1 MPKFMAAW
9 ESGERACD
17 QLRSSMPAWPEV
29 LAFRSRASLLPP
41 MISDPFREA
50 RAESGVLQCP
60 FHGENITMLLRHEDV
75 RKAAKDWQT
84 FSSDAPF
91 RVPIPSEEDVRS
103 MRQLPIET
111 NPPEH
116 SDYRK
121 ITDPYFQRAKDPA
134 VMARVEALIGSFLDR
149 AMQQDD
155 IEIVND
161 FALPIQSKALT
172 YLLDVD
178 ESEAD
183 LWIGWGIHVFKVT
196 GGEFKKGTVLEDYLH
211 ARFDQ
216 AQANPGRDF
225 FSALTQATYR
235 GRALTRDEMMG
246 FANLAFAGGRDTI
259 IHTISCALGYLA
271 QHPEAL
277 EFLRAD
283 PARIIHA
290 SEEFFRVFMPL
301 THIGRVCPAETQVS
315 GVTVKAGERIS
326 LAWAAANM
334 DAQAFPAPEEVRL
347 DRKPNPHLS
356 FGFGTH
362 LCMGAPHA
370 RLILRTLLKLC
381 CERVSSLH
389 IVHAVE
395 RVEHEA
401 KFDRTLGYD
410 SLRLRVV

>member
-1 MPKFMAAW
+1 M
-9 ESGERACD
+9 S
-17 QLRSSMPAWPEV
+17 
-29 LAFRSRASLLPP
+29 AF
-41 MISDPFREA
+41 SDPFQKDRQ
-50 RAESGVLQCP
+50 ESGVLQCP
-60 FHGENITMLLRHEDV
+60 FHGEKITMILRHEDV

-116 SDYRK
+116 TDYRE
-121 ITDPYFQRAKDPA
+121 IVEPFFQRAKDPA
-134 VMARVEALIGSFLDR
+134 MIAQVEALLEGMLTQALERDS
-149 AMQQDD
+149 
-155 IEIVND
+155 IEIVNE
-161 FALPIQSKALT
+161 FALPAQSRALT
-172 YLLDVD
+172 YLLNTA

-183 LWIGWGIHVFKVT
+183 TWIGWGIHVFKVT
-196 GGEFKKGTVLEDYLH
+196 GGEFKSGTVLEDYLH
-211 ARFDQ
+211 AKFDQ
-216 AQANPGRDF
+216 AEANPDADF
-225 FSALTQATYR
+225 FSALTQATFR
-235 GRALTRDEMMG
+235 DRKLTREECMG

-271 QHPEAL
+271 EHPEAL
-277 EFLRAD
+277 EYLRAD
-283 PARIIHA
+283 PKRITLA

-301 THIGRVCPAETQVS
+301 THIGRVCPADTHVN

-326 LAWAAANM
+326 LAWASANF
-334 DAQAFPAPEEVRL
+334 DETAFSEPQEVRL
-347 DRKPNPHLS
+347 DRKPNPHIS

-362 LCMGAPHA
+362 LCLGAPHA

-381 CERVSSLH
+381 CERVKSIIILK
-389 IVHAVE
+389 AEE

-410 SLRLRVV
+410 ALTVKLTPL